1 LFAARLTLGFV
12 EHLELERFASIFEQ
26 QLVDLVLKLV
36 ADDRLATQLQRVRA
50 QLDVRVHQ
58 ELFDDEKRIG
68 MVAFVHV
75 ESNELVLHK
84 QLKHFRCQLNDAK
97 LAQLALV
104 QQTLVVLD
112 QELAQTNE
120 HLVVQLVQVLEF
132 GKKFGANVEQIVLAF
147 VERYALFEYG
157 LEIDD
162 NYAAR
167 CVQIEQTMLQ
177 MAKVELEFELRA
189 EVELAYQAL
198 GRVELIV
205 EQEQV
210 HD

>member
-1 LFAARLTLGFV
+1 LTLGFV
-12 EHLELERFASIFEQ
+12 EHFELERFASIFEQ

-50 QLDVRVHQ
+50 QLNVRVHQ

-68 MVAFVHV
+68 MMAFVHV
-75 ESNELVLHK
+75 KTNELVLHK
-84 QLKHFRCQLNDAK
+84 QLKYLRCQLNDAK
-97 LAQLALV
+97 LAKLTLV
-104 QQTLVVLD
+104 EQMLVVLD

-132 GKKFGANVEQIVLAF
+132 GKKFRANVEQIVLAF

-157 LEIDD
+157 FEIDD

-177 MAKVELEFELRA
+177 MAKVELEFELGA
-189 EVELAYQAL
+189 EVELAYQTL
-198 GRVELIV
+198 GRVKLIV